1 MKNTLFY
8 IAGYGR
14 SGSTLLDMSIS
25 EKLNCIS
32 IGAFSNFVPWKNQ
45 NSICACGVNLE
56 NCTIWNKVID
66 DLIKKN
72 FPFNVFFK
80 EQIFF
85 DSRKAFFIRPF
96 LSFFYPSR
104 YKKYILWLKVLYNT
118 IFEITGSYA
127 IVESSKT
134 TSDCANRFYNIS
146 KALEIDIFYIH
157 LFRDPRGTSNSVLAK
172 PGSPER
178 KFSYNSKLL
187 LLLSSINGWLQSN
200 LYALFP
206 GVNTSKRLF
215 IDYSTFCSNPE
226 STLERIFINSSILPS
241 KWKSTN
247 LRHNLGGNR
256 LRFSEINEIKED
268 LSWKKSL
275 SWYQLL
281 FINCLLPI
289 YISLK
294 FFSK

>member
-1 MKNTLFY
+1 M
-8 IAGYGR
+8 
-14 SGSTLLDMSIS
+14 
-25 EKLNCIS
+25 
-32 IGAFSNFVPWKNQ
+32 
-45 NSICACGVNLE
+45 E

-66 DLIKKN
+66 DLIKKIFHLMIFLKN
-72 FPFNVFFK
+72 RFFLILGK
-80 EQIFF
+80 L
-85 DSRKAFFIRPF
+85 FIRPF
-96 LSFFYPSR
+96 LSFFYPLR
-104 YKKYILWLKVLYNT
+104 YNKYILWLKFLYKT

-157 LFRDPRGTSNSVLAK
+157 LFRDQEEQVILYLAK

-206 GVNTSKRLF
+206 GVKTSKRIL

-241 KWKSTN
+241 KCKSTN
-247 LRHNLGGNR
+247 LRHNLGGIVYD
-256 LRFSEINEIKED
+256 SQ
-268 LSWKKSL
+268 KSM
-275 SWYQLL
+275 
-281 FINCLLPI
+281 
-289 YISLK
+289 K
-294 FFSK
+294 